1 MGHQAAEN
9 RGPAERAER
18 GPARTGKPPEAGGG
32 PEGLEPRVVRLE
44 VGLDELKSQ
53 FERSDERWEKWRSE
67 DQQRHMEQRKEFA
80 DFKQEVAAG
89 FRDVAA
95 NFRRIDDKF
104 DSVGKEMAASARR
117 VDEKFAVM
125 KESIDQIDQ
134 KFIRRLELAVAVLL
148 AAVLGTGIFG

>member
-9 RGPAERAER
+9 RDQAERAER
-18 GPARTGKPPEAGGG
+18 GPARTGTPPEAGGG
-32 PEGLEPRVVRLE
+32 PAGLEPRVVRLE

-80 DFKQEVAAG
+80 EFKKEVAAG
-89 FRDVAA
+89 FREVAA